1 MTTTT
6 ASRWRLLPMRP
17 RDPDEE
23 GRAGSS
29 LELFFDLVFVIAVS
43 IAGTELHHAL
53 AASHVLSGVGHY
65 AMVLFAIWWAWM
77 NFTWFATS
85 FDTDD
90 WLYRVLTIA
99 QMGGVM
105 VVAAGVGPVF
115 EHDSFGV
122 MIAGYVVMRL
132 AMVVQWLRAAMT
144 PSSTDEARRAA
155 LHYAIGIAVVQALW
169 GLILLLPHGLLIP
182 AAIFLI
188 LAEISV
194 PVIAE
199 QRGRTPWHPEHITER
214 YGGFTLILLGE
225 SLLASS
231 HAILEARDAEVPL
244 TQLVPLGVLC
254 LIVTAALWWVY
265 FWPRHSEAIDGA
277 LRNSLM
283 YGYGHYVIFAAAGAF
298 SVGIELEVDVATGES
313 AIGPIAAAYA
323 VSLPIA
329 IFLVG
334 MWCVVLRRSAD
345 AVVST
350 ALALAVLVVLI
361 DPLVPLPIALTTIV
375 MALLVAVMVWRRP
388 RTSAR

>member
-1 MTTTT
+1 MTTTP
-6 ASRWRLLPMRP
+6 AARWRLLPMRP
-17 RDPDEE
+17 RDPHEE
-23 GRAGSS
+23 GRVGSS

-43 IAGTELHHAL
+43 IAGVQLHHAL
-53 AASHVLSGVGHY
+53 AEGNGMGGVGHY
-65 AMVLFAIWWAWM
+65 AMMLFAIWWAWM

-90 WLYRVLTIA
+90 WLYRVLTIG

-132 AMVVQWLRAAMT
+132 AMVVQWLRAAAT
-144 PSSTDEARRAA
+144 PSSTPEARRAA
-155 LHYAIGIAVVQALW
+155 AHYAVGIAIVQVLW
-169 GLILLLPHGLLIP
+169 VLMLLLPHGLLIP
-182 AAIFLI
+182 AALLLI

-199 QRGRTPWHPEHITER
+199 RRGRTPWHPEHITER

-231 HAILEARDAEVPL
+231 HAIIEARDAEVPL
-244 TQLVPLGVLC
+244 ADLVPLGALC
-254 LIVTAALWWVY
+254 LIVTAALWWIY
-265 FWPRHSEAIDGA
+265 FWPPHHEAIGS
-277 LRNSLM
+277 LRSSLA

-298 SVGIELEVDVATGES
+298 SVGVELEVDVAMGES
-313 AIGPIAAAYA
+313 NIGPTAAAYA

-334 MWCVVLRRSAD
+334 MWVVVIRRSAD
-345 AVVST
+345 TVVSA
-350 ALALAVLVVLI
+350 ALALAVLVVLV
-361 DPLVPLPIALTTIV
+361 DPLVPLPIALTTVV
-375 MALLVAVMVWRRP
+375 MVLVVAVMVWRGP
-388 RTSAR
+388 RSQLRG